1 MCLNSLNNE
10 VNDWENEKTPSWQMD
25 NILDGK
31 AIWSNFDKLEKKNI
45 SLLGKLIR
53 KIHRNYLKGRNYT
66 VSRKQTRKNEYPW

>member
-1 MCLNSLNNE
+1 
-10 VNDWENEKTPSWQMD
+10 MD

-31 AIWSNFDKLEKKNI
+31 AIGSNFDKLEKKKHI

-53 KIHRNYLKGRNYT
+53 KIHRSYLKSRNYT